1 MSIGVML
8 VDDHAIVRSGLS
20 LLINAHDDMQ
30 VIATASNGEE
40 AFRIAQEIKPDV
52 IVMDLNMPGEN
63 GMLTTARIKKVMPQI
78 EILVL
83 TMLEDREY
91 LFRVLKAGASGYIL
105 KSADDMDVMSAIR
118 TVARGEAYL
127 YPNAAK
133 SLIQEFLH
141 NVEQEGKNE
150 TYQELTKREQ
160 EVISLVAKGHS
171 NKQIAEILHLS
182 IKTIESH
189 RSHIVEKLQLRTRSE
204 LVEYAIKKGLLEV
217 D

>member
-1 MSIGVML
+1 LSIGVML

>member
-20 LLINAHDDMQ
+20 MLINAHDDMR
-30 VIATASNGEE
+30 VIATAANGEA
-40 AFRIAQEIKPDV
+40 AFQIAQEMQPSV

-63 GMLTTARIKKVMPQI
+63 GMITTARIKKAMPKI

-105 KSADDMDVMSAIR
+105 KSADDLDVMSAIR

-133 SLIQEFLH
+133 SLIQEFLQT
-141 NVEQEGKNE
+141 VEQEESNGA
-150 TYQELTKREQ
+150 YQELTKREQ
-160 EVISLVAKGHS
+160 EVTSLVAKGNS

-189 RSHIVEKLQLRTRSE
+189 CSHIVEKLQLRTRSE
-204 LVEYAIKKGLLEV
+204 LVDYAIKKGLL
-217 D
+217 

>member
-20 LLINAHDDMQ
+20 MLINAHDDMR
-30 VIATASNGEE
+30 VIATAANGEA
-40 AFRIAQEIKPDV
+40 AFQIAQEMQPSV

-63 GMLTTARIKKVMPQI
+63 GMITTARIKKAMPKI

-105 KSADDMDVMSAIR
+105 KSADDLDVMSAIR

-133 SLIQEFLH
+133 SLIQEFLQT
-141 NVEQEGKNE
+141 VEQEESNGA
-150 TYQELTKREQ
+150 YQELTKREQ
-160 EVISLVAKGHS
+160 EVTSLVAKGNS

-182 IKTIESH
+182 IKTVESH

-204 LVEYAIKKGLLEV
+204 LVDYAIKKGLL
-217 D
+217 

>member
-40 AFRIAQEIKPDV
+40 AFQIAQEIKPDV

-105 KSADDMDVMSAIR
+105 KSADDMDVMLAIR
-118 TVARGEAYL
+118 TVSRGEAYL

-150 TYQELTKREQ
+150 TYQELTRREQ

>member
-1 MSIGVML
+1 ML